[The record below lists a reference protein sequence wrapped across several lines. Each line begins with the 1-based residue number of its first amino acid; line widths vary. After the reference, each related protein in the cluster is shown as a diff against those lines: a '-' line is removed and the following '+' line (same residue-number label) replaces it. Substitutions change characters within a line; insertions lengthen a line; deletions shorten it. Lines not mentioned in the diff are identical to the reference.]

1 MSMSVVFLIGKI
13 CVLAFFGIIFLWNMI
28 DLLRTKA
35 RNELSSELYFEKQ
48 MWMVVSLL
56 AIAIVLG
63 NL

>member
-1 MSMSVVFLIGKI
+1 MDIFISVAKI
-13 CVLAFFGIIFLWNMI
+13 CVLGFFGVIFAWNMF
-28 DLLRTKA
+28 DLLQNKA
-35 RNELSSELYFEKQ
+35 RGRMSSELYFEKQ

>member
-1 MSMSVVFLIGKI
+1 MDIFISVAKI
-13 CVLAFFGIIFLWNMI
+13 CVLAFFGVIFVWNMF
-28 DLLRTKA
+28 DLLQNKA
-35 RNELSSELYFEKQ
+35 RGRMSSELYFEKQ